1 MSLHLKPGQLTLAD
15 LRQAY
20 LAPVRLSLDP
30 SADAPIA
37 ASVACVENII
47 AEGRTAY
54 GINTGFGLLASTRI
68 SPADLEKLQR
78 SIVLS
83 HAAGVGEA
91 LDDAMV
97 RLVMLLKVNSLARG
111 FSGIRRKVIDALIA
125 LINAEV
131 YPHIPLKGSV
141 GASGDLAPL
150 AHMSLVLI
158 GESRAR
164 HRGEWLPA
172 AEALAVAGLEPL
184 TLAAKEGL
192 ALLNGT
198 QVSTAYA
205 LRGLFEAEDLF
216 AAATV
221 CGGLSVEA
229 MLGSRAPFD
238 ARIHAARGQRG
249 QIDVAAAYRD
259 LLTASSEV
267 ARSHEKCDKVQDPYS
282 LRCQP
287 QVMGAC
293 LTQMRQAAEVLEIEA
308 NAVSDNPLVFAA
320 EGDVISGGNFHAEPV
335 AMAADNLALALAE
348 IGSLSERR
356 ISLMMDMHMSQLPP
370 FLVANGGVNS
380 GFMIAQVT
388 AAALA
393 SDNKALAHP
402 ASVDSLPT
410 SANQEDHVSMAPNA
424 GKRLWAMAENV
435 RGILAVEWLGAC
447 QGLDFREGLKSS
459 PKLEQARRL
468 LRDKVPYYQEDR
480 RGRLDPQAVED
491 LHEGTAVAADL
502 LPGEDRHQHEQG
514 QHVEQQD
521 AQRHRIDRPRDHPLR
536 VLRLAGGDADDL
548 DAAEGEYH
556 HRQRGDQ
563 PGPAVGQ
570 EAAVLPQVVHAGGG
584 RRRAAQAE
592 AEEHDAEPG
601 ENHRDD
607 GADLDQR
614 QPELQLAE
622 DLDMTEV
629 QPADEQHDGAR

>member
-1 MSLHLKPGQLTLAD
+1 M
-15 LRQAY
+15 
-20 LAPVRLSLDP
+20 
-30 SADAPIA
+30 
-37 ASVACVENII
+37 
-47 AEGRTAY
+47 
-54 GINTGFGLLASTRI
+54 
-68 SPADLEKLQR
+68 
-78 SIVLS
+78 
-83 HAAGVGEA
+83 
-91 LDDAMV
+91 
-97 RLVMLLKVNSLARG
+97 
-111 FSGIRRKVIDALIA
+111 
-125 LINAEV
+125 
-131 YPHIPLKGSV
+131 
-141 GASGDLAPL
+141 
-150 AHMSLVLI
+150 
-158 GESRAR
+158 
-164 HRGEWLPA
+164 
-172 AEALAVAGLEPL
+172 AGLEPL

-267 ARSHEKCDKVQDPYS
+267 ARSHEKCDKVQDPHS

-480 RGRLDPQAVED
+480 FFAPDIE
-491 LHEGTAVAADL
+491 AASQLLASGCLNAL
-502 LPGEDRHQHEQG
+502 LP
-514 QHVEQQD
+514 
-521 AQRHRIDRPRDHPLR
+521 A
-536 VLRLAGGDADDL
+536 RL
-548 DAAEGEYH
+548 
-556 HRQRGDQ
+556 
-563 PGPAVGQ
+563 
-570 EAAVLPQVVHAGGG
+570 LPS
-584 RRRAAQAE
+584 
-592 AEEHDAEPG
+592 
-601 ENHRDD
+601 
-607 GADLDQR
+607 L
-614 QPELQLAE
+614 
-622 DLDMTEV
+622 
-629 QPADEQHDGAR
+629 

>member
-1 MSLHLKPGQLTLAD
+1 MNTLILKPGTLHLAQ

-20 LAPVRLSLDP
+20 LQPLRMELDP
-30 SADAPIA
+30 AAYAAID
-37 ASVACVENII
+37 ASVACVESIL

-68 SPADLEKLQR
+68 APADLEKLQR
-78 SIVLS
+78 SLVLS

-91 LDDAMV
+91 LDDDLV
-97 RLVMLLKVNSLARG
+97 RLIMLLKVNSLARG
-111 FSGIRRKVIDALIA
+111 FSAIRRQVIEALIA

-158 GESRAR
+158 GESKAR
-164 HRGEWLPA
+164 YQGQWLPA
-172 AEALAVAGLEPL
+172 REALAVAGLEPM

-205 LRGLFEAEDLF
+205 LRGLFEGEDLF

-249 QIDVAAAYRD
+249 QIDVAAAYRE
-259 LLTASSEV
+259 LLTDSSEV
-267 ARSHEKCDKVQDPYS
+267 SRSHANCDKVQDPYS

-293 LTQMRQAAEVLEIEA
+293 LTQLRQAAEVLEVEA
-308 NAVSDNPLVFAA
+308 NAVSDNPLVFAE

-335 AMAADNLALALAE
+335 AMAAANLALALAE
-348 IGSLSERR
+348 IGALSERR
-356 ISLMMDMHMSQLPP
+356 ISLMMDRHMSQLPP
-370 FLVANGGVNS
+370 FLVENGGVNS

-435 RGILAVEWLGAC
+435 RGILAIEWLGAC
-447 QGLDFREGLKSS
+447 QGLDFRHGLKSS
-459 PKLEQARRL
+459 ERLERARSL
-468 LRDKVPYYQEDR
+468 LRERVPYYQEDR
-480 RGRLDPQAVED
+480 FFAPDIE
-491 LHEGTAVAADL
+491 AASALLASGCLNGLVTPRL
-502 LPGEDRHQHEQG
+502 LPS
-514 QHVEQQD
+514 
-521 AQRHRIDRPRDHPLR
+521 L
-536 VLRLAGGDADDL
+536 
-548 DAAEGEYH
+548 
-556 HRQRGDQ
+556 
-563 PGPAVGQ
+563 
-570 EAAVLPQVVHAGGG
+570 
-584 RRRAAQAE
+584 
-592 AEEHDAEPG
+592 
-601 ENHRDD
+601 
-607 GADLDQR
+607 
-614 QPELQLAE
+614 
-622 DLDMTEV
+622 
-629 QPADEQHDGAR
+629 

>member
-1 MSLHLKPGQLTLAD
+1 MNTLTLKPGTLDLAQ

-20 LAPVRLSLDP
+20 QQPLRVELDP
-30 SADAPIA
+30 AAYAAID
-37 ASVACVENII
+37 ASVACVENIL

-68 SPADLEKLQR
+68 APADLEKLQR
-78 SIVLS
+78 SLVLS

-91 LDDAMV
+91 LDDDLV
-97 RLVMLLKVNSLARG
+97 RLIMLLKVNSLARG
-111 FSGIRRKVIDALIA
+111 FSAIRRQVIEALIG

-158 GESRAR
+158 GESKAR
-164 HRGEWLPA
+164 YQGQWLPA
-172 AEALAVAGLEPL
+172 REALAVAGLEPL

-205 LRGLFEAEDLF
+205 LRGLFEGEDLF

-249 QIDVAAAYRD
+249 QIDVAAAYRE

-267 ARSHEKCDKVQDPYS
+267 SRSHANCDKVQDPYS

-293 LTQMRQAAEVLEIEA
+293 LTQLRQAAEVLEVEA
-308 NAVSDNPLVFAA
+308 NAVSDNPLVFAE

-348 IGSLSERR
+348 IGALSERR
-356 ISLMMDMHMSQLPP
+356 TSLMMDRHMSQLPP
-370 FLVANGGVNS
+370 FLVENGGVNS

-435 RGILAVEWLGAC
+435 RGILAIEWLGAC
-447 QGLDFREGLKSS
+447 QGLDFRHGLKSS
-459 PKLEQARRL
+459 ERLERARSI
-468 LRDKVPYYQEDR
+468 LRERVPYYQEDR
-480 RGRLDPQAVED
+480 FFAPDIE
-491 LHEGTAVAADL
+491 AASALLASGCLNALVTPRL
-502 LPGEDRHQHEQG
+502 LPS
-514 QHVEQQD
+514 
-521 AQRHRIDRPRDHPLR
+521 L
-536 VLRLAGGDADDL
+536 
-548 DAAEGEYH
+548 
-556 HRQRGDQ
+556 
-563 PGPAVGQ
+563 
-570 EAAVLPQVVHAGGG
+570 
-584 RRRAAQAE
+584 
-592 AEEHDAEPG
+592 
-601 ENHRDD
+601 
-607 GADLDQR
+607 
-614 QPELQLAE
+614 
-622 DLDMTEV
+622 
-629 QPADEQHDGAR
+629 